1 MYFLNYLRF
10 FICFFAIVKV
20 FGTDDE
26 LTGEQLTLNQ
36 KTGHC
41 RFTMFGISSINRA
54 KFSELF
60 KNDSEMRYFS
70 TQAEPVFKQTMDIQK
85 EYPAG
90 TVMIV
95 RADPEYLTEE
105 ECKQFKLSYFYKK
118 QEDKLFVLFSKYLGN
133 RESESLV
140 FGDLITDAFSI
151 DNSINELAIYAP
163 FNCNNHVEF
172 MEIICSKERGV
183 VTASINTFDT
193 TTEGSMGCAARD
205 LSIEQA
211 VREQF
216 STKSINLQS
225 VRRIFLGVQSINSLD
240 CNVFTAAFLHLKWT
254 HGIDP
259 NDIKNEKLLYRAMRN
274 MMEKGVVKSKST
286 NPLVSVYQF
295 LNRSIGT
302 WYCAELDRKTNTISK
317 FLKLSAYRAMG
328 SFLGSLAHFID
339 WFSLPSRD

>member
-1 MYFLNYLRF
+1 MYFLNYLRYL
-10 FICFFAIVKV
+10 ICLFAIVNV
-20 FGTDDE
+20 FGADDDE
-26 LTGEQLTLNQ
+26 LIREQLRLDQ

-41 RFTMFGISSINRA
+41 RFTMFGISSINRT

-105 ECKQFKLSYFYKK
+105 ECKQLKLSYFYKK

-163 FNCNNHVEF
+163 FNRNNHVEF
-172 MEIICSKERGV
+172 MEIVCKKTNGS
-183 VTASINTFDT
+183 TYSTINIIDT
-193 TTEGSMGCAARD
+193 RFEGRMGRHRNDKLMRAM
-205 LSIEQA
+205 Q
-211 VREQF
+211 EQF
-216 STKSINLQS
+216 LKKNISLDDQRQLEIPETTIKSSTK
-225 VRRIFLGVQSINSLD
+225 
-240 CNVFTAAFLHLKWT
+240 
-254 HGIDP
+254 
-259 NDIKNEKLLYRAMRN
+259 
-274 MMEKGVVKSKST
+274 
-286 NPLVSVYQF
+286 
-295 LNRSIGT
+295 
-302 WYCAELDRKTNTISK
+302 
-317 FLKLSAYRAMG
+317 
-328 SFLGSLAHFID
+328 
-339 WFSLPSRD
+339 